1 MVDYHMHCM
10 FSFDAEGDLAAMALA
25 AKKCGFSEICFTDHV
40 DFDGDKIESLP
51 DLASRTAYV
60 QAHATEFS
68 GIRVKLGVEVS
79 LMDEESAK
87 KSDAYIQASKPDF
100 IIASLHVLEGVNVWE
115 DAYYI
120 GVTKEEAYAKYL
132 RGLARVVTTC
142 SNFSVLGHYDFVAK
156 YAPYSDRSVML
167 AHEPDSFDDIFRY
180 LISNGKGLEINTA
193 SWQGD
198 AHWGLDILKRYEQL
212 GGEFITT
219 GSDAHSV
226 PRVGERIP
234 EALALASAAGIKY
247 YATFEQLKPLFHKI
261 G

>member
-1 MVDYHMHCM
+1 MIDYHMHCM
-10 FSFDAEGDLAAMALA
+10 FSFDSEEDPAAMAST
-25 AKKCGFSEICFTDHV
+25 AKDRGFSEICFTDHV
-40 DFDGDKIESLP
+40 DFDGDKPESLP
-51 DLASRTAYV
+51 DLAGRTAYF

-87 KSDAYIQASKPDF
+87 KSDDYIRASMPDF
-100 IIASLHVLEGVNVWE
+100 IIASLHVLEGADVWA

-120 GVTKEEAYAKYL
+120 GLAKEEAYAKYL
-132 RGLARVVTTC
+132 RGLARAVKTC
-142 SNFSVLGHYDFVAK
+142 SSFSVLGHYDFVAK
-156 YAPYSDRSVML
+156 YAPYSDRSVLL

-198 AHWGLDILKRYEQL
+198 ALWGFDILRRYEQL
-212 GGEFITT
+212 GGEFITA
-219 GSDAHSV
+219 GSDTHSV
-226 PRVGERIP
+226 QRVGKRIP

-247 YATFEQLKPLFHKI
+247 YATFDQLKPVFHKI